1 MPASPARASLASMVR
16 VGLIGF
22 GGGSAL
28 IPLMEDELVAR
39 RRVLDRATFG
49 RHIVVA
55 SITPGALPVKLGGLA
70 GITVGGAWLCLTMA
84 TLVSLPGTAATV
96 GILSAVRSGGQG
108 VIRYVE
114 LASVG
119 IAVFIIAL
127 LVHYVGK
134 VLTSEGS
141 GWLVAAGI
149 ATLSFLATGASD
161 AAEFIGHLLGQE
173 WQPSVPG
180 LTAVQLVAS
189 ALVII
194 TLRAA
199 LRRGHPARLP
209 ATGHDRGLGAAAVL
223 RSTALLL
230 GVAAG
235 ATAAAALFGG
245 KEALAV
251 IALVALSTL
260 TSFGG
265 GGGLRRRRRR
275 VLRRRRSPERQ
286 RLLQPGRSRR
296 QCAPGPDPGEDR
308 GRRGLRSHRPDAGSD
323 GRVCR
328 CGCRR
333 SGGHHR
339 VYCRRRRRTRRLPR
353 GPELPG
359 RTRHRALHPSRD
371 LRLADHDVALHVER
385 GGSRLD
391 PQRDPAVAHAVAL
404 GRRDRPGDVAPPPQG
419 CARRRP
425 DPPVRCRLARRD
437 GGGLTPLAP
446 HSDGC

>member
-1 MPASPARASLASMVR
+1 MPAGPARASLASMVR

-39 RRVLDRATFG
+39 RRILDRATFS

-70 GITVGGAWLCLTMA
+70 GTTVGGAWLCLTMA

-119 IAVFIIAL
+119 VTVFIIAL

-149 ATLSFLATGASD
+149 ATLSFLATGAAD
-161 AAEFIGHLLGQE
+161 AAEFIGHLIGRQ
-173 WQPSVPG
+173 WQPSVPR

-194 TLRAA
+194 ALRAA

-209 ATGHDRGLGAAAVL
+209 AIGHDGGLGAAAVL

-230 GVAAG
+230 SVAAG
-235 ATAAAALFGG
+235 ATAAAALVGG
-245 KEALAV
+245 KEALALM
-251 IALVALSTL
+251 ALVALSTL

-265 GGGLRRRRRR
+265 GEAYVGVADGFFVGGGHLSADVFYSQVVPVANALPGPILVKIAAGVGYGATAPTQGATAAWVVAAAGALLAVTVGTAVAVLVLGAYHRAQRSAVVRDIGLYILPVICGLLITTSLSMLNAGADVSIRAGVQPWLTLWLSLAATVLVTWLRH
-275 VLRRRRSPERQ
+275 RRSVHDAVLI
-286 RLLQPGRSRR
+286 LL
-296 QCAPGPDPGEDR
+296 
-308 GRRGLRSHRPDAGSD
+308 
-323 GRVCR
+323 
-328 CGCRR
+328 CGAA
-333 SGGHHR
+333 S
-339 VYCRRRRRTRRLPR
+339 
-353 GPELPG
+353 
-359 RTRHRALHPSRD
+359 
-371 LRLADHDVALHVER
+371 LAAMT
-385 GGSRLD
+385 
-391 PQRDPAVAHAVAL
+391 AA
-404 GRRDRPGDVAPPPQG
+404 
-419 CARRRP
+419 
-425 DPPVRCRLARRD
+425 
-437 GGGLTPLAP
+437 
-446 HSDGC
+446 